1 MLTVK
6 NAINKMNPVS
16 HFHDPVEGLYK
27 VYSMTPKNQHEVD
40 LTAAELSIELMK
52 VQKVFNMP

>member
-1 MLTVK
+1 
-6 NAINKMNPVS
+6 MNPVS